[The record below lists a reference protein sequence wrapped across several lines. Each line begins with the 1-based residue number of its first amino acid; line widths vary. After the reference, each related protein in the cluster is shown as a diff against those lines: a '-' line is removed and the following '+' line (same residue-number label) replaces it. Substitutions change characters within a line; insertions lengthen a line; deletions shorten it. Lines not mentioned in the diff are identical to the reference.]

1 MKLKKKKKKT
11 IAKIHG
17 IGTFA
22 QYVQI
27 KNCWEELQPKT
38 IAALRDD
45 KLFGYVLKRPV
56 YPICLIVTQLG
67 NSSKNG
73 LLFDWLNKQ
82 PNDSVVYVSFGS
94 GTTVSHKQMAKLFVL
109 FF

>member
-1 MKLKKKKKKT
+1 MKLKSKKKAT
-11 IAKIHG
+11 AKRHG

-27 KNCWEELQPKT
+27 KNCWEELQPEIVAT
-38 IAALRDD
+38 LRDD

-56 YPICLIVTQLG
+56 YPIGLIVTQLG

-82 PNDSVVYVSFGS
+82 TNDSVVYVSFGS
-94 GTTVSHKQMAKLFVL
+94 GATVSHEQMTELFVS
-109 FF
+109 FI

>member
-1 MKLKKKKKKT
+1 M
-11 IAKIHG
+11 
-17 IGTFA
+17 
-22 QYVQI
+22 QI

-38 IAALRDD
+38 VGALRDD

-56 YPICLIVTQLG
+56 YPIGLMVTQLG

-73 LLFDWLNKQ
+73 LLFDWPNKQ

-94 GTTVSHKQMAKLFVL
+94 GAIVSHEQMIGRAICVIFLILKNVYFVIIRWL
-109 FF
+109 LQF

>member
-1 MKLKKKKKKT
+1 MKLKNKKSRSKKT
-11 IAKIHG
+11 C

-27 KNCWEELQPKT
+27 KNYWEELQPKT

-94 GTTVSHKQMAKLFVL
+94 GTTVSHKQMAELFVL

>member
-1 MKLKKKKKKT
+1 MKLKKKKKKV

-27 KNCWEELQPKT
+27 KSCWEELQPKT
-38 IAALRDD
+38 VAALRED
-45 KLFGYVLKRPV
+45 KLFAYVLKRPV
-56 YPICLIVTQLG
+56 YLVGPIVTQSG

-73 LLFDWLNKQ
+73 LLFD
-82 PNDSVVYVSFGS
+82 
-94 GTTVSHKQMAKLFVL
+94 
-109 FF
+109 